1 MLELCL
7 NELALAV
14 VCHVLDKLSDPAME
28 VFLSGNE
35 LAVYQLLVRD
45 LHLFIT
51 SINGGLFVGEAAF
64 GFLLGHQSDKN
75 GGVVH
80 NVGIVVF
87 VKVSK
92 QALGCPDLIRM
103 HACCAFK

>member
-28 VFLSGNE
+28 VFLSRNE

-51 SINGGLFVGEAAF
+51 KQLSVS
-64 GFLLGHQSDKN
+64 FLGTN
-75 GGVVH
+75 
-80 NVGIVVF
+80 
-87 VKVSK
+87 
-92 QALGCPDLIRM
+92 PIRM
-103 HACCAFK
+103 VGLYITWGLSFSSR